1 MDVGT
6 VWMVSASVFYGA
18 MNISVKLSGSYLTI
32 WQTAMGRFALGLILI
47 LILARPLKLD
57 LLGQGRWLLIGRG
70 LAGTGSFLLL
80 VQAFEKVPLSMAM
93 VLFYLWPV
101 FACLLSS
108 KVAGEPMK
116 RRDWPFVIG
125 ALCGTTLIMWPGH
138 NGPGISIGHFF
149 ALGASFLSGL
159 AVILTRRLRRTNDPF
174 TLYFYFCLVGGI
186 FCLVPLLA
194 QETPILPAIGAGWVG
209 LGAVALFAMA
219 AQVMLNQGIKYLK
232 ASKTG
237 VLMMIEVIVAAGF
250 GVIYLGESLNS
261 RLVFGAVLILGC
273 GIALVILPEASKG
286 IREVG
291 VLEGLE

>member
-6 VWMVSASVFYGA
+6 VWMVGASVFYGA
-18 MNISVKLSGSYLTI
+18 MNISVKMSGSYLTI
-32 WQTAMGRFALGLILI
+32 WQTAIGRFAFGVILI
-47 LILARPLKLD
+47 LILARPLKLE
-57 LLGQGRWLLIGRG
+57 LSGHGRWLLMGRG

-80 VQAFEKVPLSMAM
+80 VLAFERVPLSMAM
-93 VLFYLWPV
+93 VLFYLWHV

-125 ALCGTTLIMWPGH
+125 ALCGTTLIMWPDH
-138 NGPGISIGHFF
+138 NGPGISMGHFF

-159 AVILTRRLRRTNDPF
+159 AVILTRRLGRTNDPF
-174 TLYFYFCLVGGI
+174 TLYFYFCLMGAF
-186 FCLVPLLA
+186 FCIVPLMA
-194 QETPILPAIGAGWVG
+194 QETPILPSVGAGWAG

-219 AQVMLNQGIKYLK
+219 AQVMLNQGMKYLK

-250 GVIYLGESLNS
+250 GVIYLGEPFNS
-261 RLVFGAVLILGC
+261 RLACGAVLILGC
-273 GIALVILPEASKG
+273 GVALIMIPEASRGIQKG
-286 IREVG
+286 R
-291 VLEGLE
+291 VLES